1 MKIILR
7 NCSMKLLEM
16 IFVVAVICL
25 FASSFFGGFALLEKE
40 KLYLDFLKKY
50 EAVVF
55 IDQDFKA
62 KSKMGY
68 FLSPELKDE
77 WMLFIENYFSLESI
91 RFFETSKGR
100 KFCYDLEFFLSGEKY
115 TIKYAGRLDEK
126 I

>member
-1 MKIILR
+1 
-7 NCSMKLLEM
+7 MKLLEM

-62 KSKMGY
+62 KNIPSY
-68 FLSPELKDE
+68 FLL
-77 WMLFIENYFSLESI
+77 
-91 RFFETSKGR
+91 
-100 KFCYDLEFFLSGEKY
+100 
-115 TIKYAGRLDEK
+115 
-126 I
+126 

>member
-7 NCSMKLLEM
+7 NCSMKLLESV
-16 IFVVAVICL
+16 FVVAVICL

-68 FLSPELKDE
+68 FLSTESKDK
-77 WMLFIENYFSLESI
+77 WMLFREL
-91 RFFETSKGR
+91 FFWKV
-100 KFCYDLEFFLSGEKY
+100 FVFLK
-115 TIKYAGRLDEK
+115 RLRVGSFAMT
-126 I
+126 

>member
-1 MKIILR
+1 
-7 NCSMKLLEM
+7 MKLLEM

-62 KSKMGY
+62 KSKMRSEERRVGKECRSRW
-68 FLSPELKDE
+68 SP
-77 WMLFIENYFSLESI
+77 YH
-91 RFFETSKGR
+91 
-100 KFCYDLEFFLSGEKY
+100 
-115 TIKYAGRLDEK
+115 
-126 I
+126 